1 MGINK
6 TISISNTMKMIA
18 NRKNRR
24 ENGMRAVW
32 FGSNPHSNGDNF
44 SRSEEVFIDNI
55 IVIITIMAGTIN
67 VSIEASNIWI
77 IYQKYILSP
86 N

>member
-1 MGINK
+1 MIIIGMGINK

-67 VSIEASNIWI
+67 VSIEASNI
-77 IYQKYILSP
+77 
-86 N
+86 

>member
-1 MGINK
+1 
-6 TISISNTMKMIA
+6 
-18 NRKNRR
+18 
-24 ENGMRAVW
+24 
-32 FGSNPHSNGDNF
+32 
-44 SRSEEVFIDNI
+44 
-55 IVIITIMAGTIN
+55 MAGTIN

>member
-1 MGINK
+1 MIIIGIGINK

-32 FGSNPHSNGDNF
+32 FGSKPHSNGDNF

-67 VSIEASNIWI
+67 VSIEASNI
-77 IYQKYILSP
+77 
-86 N
+86 